1 MRPEVV
7 SAMQDNVDAFLS
19 RCEENLGRSV
29 DIYVSVYAHHGRNRA
44 ARDLR
49 IP

>member
-7 SAMQDNVDAFLS
+7 AAMQDNVDAFLS

-29 DIYVSVYAHHGRNRA
+29 DIYVSLTSEYYGRNHI
-44 ARDLR
+44 ARN
-49 IP
+49 